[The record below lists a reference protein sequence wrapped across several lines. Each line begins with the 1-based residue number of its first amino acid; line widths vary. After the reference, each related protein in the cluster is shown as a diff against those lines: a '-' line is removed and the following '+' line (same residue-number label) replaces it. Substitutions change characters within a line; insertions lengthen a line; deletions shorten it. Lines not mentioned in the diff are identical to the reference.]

1 MTTANRSGPGRSGE
15 VGPRA
20 AGLVALRPA
29 RVLVVEDEAAIAE
42 VLIAMLSFAGFTVRA
57 AASCAEARVLARGF
71 RPELAVLDVML
82 PDGSGLDLCLE
93 LRARD
98 EQLSVLLLTARDGI
112 EDKVTGLALGADD
125 YVTKPF
131 STAEVVARLNVLLR
145 RTVSA
150 AEPAT
155 CLRVGDLE
163 LDEQTHRVVRAGRS
177 ITLSPTEFRLLE
189 YFMRHVELVLSRRQI
204 LREVWGYEG
213 GDTSVV
219 EKFVSQ
225 LRGKIDADG
234 VPPLLHTVR
243 GFGYAM
249 REPSA

>member
-1 MTTANRSGPGRSGE
+1 MTTSNPAGPGRSGE
-15 VGPRA
+15 VRPRA

-57 AASCAEARVLARGF
+57 AASCAEARVLAREF
-71 RPELAVLDVML
+71 IPELAVLDVML

-145 RTVSA
+145 RTVPA
-150 AEPAT
+150 AQPAT

-163 LDEQTHRVVRAGRS
+163 LDERTHRVVRAGRS

-204 LREVWGYEG
+204 LREVWGYDG
-213 GDTSVV
+213 GDTAVV
-219 EKFVSQ
+219 EKFISQ
-225 LRGKIDADG
+225 LRGKIDAEG
-234 VPPLLHTVR
+234 VAPLLHTVR

-249 REPSA
+249 RGPAA